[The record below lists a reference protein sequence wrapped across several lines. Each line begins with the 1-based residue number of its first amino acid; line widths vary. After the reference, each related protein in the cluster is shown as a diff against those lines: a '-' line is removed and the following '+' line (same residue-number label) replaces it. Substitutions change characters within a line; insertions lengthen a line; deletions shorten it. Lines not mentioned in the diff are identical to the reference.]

1 MKKVDKDLIDD
12 QYGDEEGFEQELCN
26 KEIKNIKQIILDEL
40 RAVQET
46 NMKDRETFNK
56 TNINNKAKAQK
67 KLGNLAMW
75 FKNCSSRC
83 LSWLN
88 PIPLTYKL

>member
-1 MKKVDKDLIDD
+1 MINMVMKKVDKDLIDD

-67 KLGNLAMW
+67 KLGNLAV
-75 FKNCSSRC
+75 
-83 LSWLN
+83 
-88 PIPLTYKL
+88 